1 MLISCKH
8 ELYESKYWEANL
20 TEIETKFISYLSL
33 SWLRLIV
40 GRCRPVRLQVTLGI
54 MCANYIVE
62 SLVSM
67 CSEDLFI
74 HMFHST

>member
-20 TEIETKFISYLSL
+20 TEIDTKFISYLSL
-33 SWLRLIV
+33 SLLRLIV
-40 GRCRPVRLQVTLGI
+40 GRCRPVRLLVTLGM
-54 MCANYIVE
+54 MCTNYIVE
-62 SLVSM
+62 SSASM
-67 CSEDLFI
+67 CSEDLVI